1 MTDGRITPLR
11 EPRVRQTPVGTIAVW
26 TRAML
31 AVPHL
36 TAFLGAPVRY
46 RPALPTPRRVGDVT
60 AMAGWG
66 YARASEKAR
75 RLAAAHNL
83 PYLAVESGFLRS
95 LEPGGPRAVSCSLV
109 VDATGIYYDA
119 TRPSDLEML
128 LNDTGWESP
137 ELLTEAEKAMDAVV
151 RNRLSK
157 YNHAPD
163 APPFVLTT
171 PGQRLRVLLID
182 QPVGDH
188 SVAPGMAD
196 AGAFARMLQQARR
209 DHPGAALFIKS
220 HPEVAAGRR
229 SGYLTAMARNC
240 GATVVPGDVSPLSL
254 LAQADEV
261 YTVTSQMGF
270 EALLLGKT
278 VHCFGM
284 PFYAGWGLTRDAFAC
299 SRRIRSRT
307 VAEVFAAAYMLYA
320 RYVNPVTGEPCSVHD
335 AIRLLA
341 EQRRRNE
348 QNSGYTACLGVE
360 ARRRPVCRT
369 FLSSTHGTTHFF
381 RNEAE
386 AVRKAA
392 ERKGRLAVPAPLAT
406 DALAATCARRN
417 VPLIRLADGWLQCGA
432 LRAGRTPSLLRDDR
446 GAPDDPSRPSGLE
459 IMLQQAAMPEPLLAR
474 ARALRAAMLRQG
486 VILSSPRPG
495 AVPVVPAD
503 ASAAAAPAGPLPGE
517 RPTLLVAGSHA
528 DQPSSALAPGDDELL
543 RQVRAA
549 RPDARIL
556 YLPPTESG
564 PRPPYASRR
573 PGDTQAAD
581 AVVQP
586 DELPRL
592 LPAVQEVHTVAAL
605 TGFDA
610 LLRNIPV
617 HTYGGPFYAGWGLTT
632 DERIFPRRSR
642 PLTLD
647 MLVAGALVLYPC
659 HYDWGGRQFC
669 GPEDICRLAALG
681 QPSPAWLHR
690 LRSLVR
696 RIAGRTS
703 GE

>member
-1 MTDGRITPLR
+1 MTEGRITPLR

-26 TRAML
+26 SRAML

-36 TAFLGAPVRY
+36 AAFLGAPVRY
-46 RPALPTPRRVGDVT
+46 RAALPTPRRVGDVT

-66 YARASEKAR
+66 CNRASEKAR

-95 LEPGGPRAVSCSLV
+95 LEPGGPRAPSCSLV

-137 ELLTEAEKAMDAVV
+137 ELLAGARTAMDAVL
-151 RNRLSK
+151 RHHLSK

-163 APPFVLTT
+163 AAPFVLTT

-196 AGAFARMLQQARR
+196 AGTFVRMLDQARR

-220 HPEVAAGRR
+220 HPEVAAGRK
-229 SGYLTAMARNC
+229 SGYLTAMARD
-240 GATVVPGDVSPLSL
+240 GGVTVVPGDVSPLSL

-270 EALLLGKT
+270 EALLLGKN

-299 SRRIRSRT
+299 SRRTRVRT
-307 VAEVFAAAYMLYA
+307 VEEIFAAAYMLYA
-320 RYVNPVTGEPCSVHD
+320 RYVNPVTGEPCSVHE

-348 QNSGYTACLGVE
+348 QNSGYTACLGFE
-360 ARRRPVCRT
+360 IRQRPAIRA
-369 FLSSTHGTTHFF
+369 FLSSSHGELHFF
-381 RNEAE
+381 HNDAE
-386 AVRKAA
+386 AIRQANA
-392 ERKGRLAVPAPLAT
+392 HKGRLAVPAALAT
-406 DALAATCARRN
+406 DALLGACARQS
-417 VPLIRLADGWLQCGA
+417 VPLIRVADGWL
-432 LRAGRTPSLLRDDR
+432 GRDKLPTLHPFSLLRDDR
-446 GAPDDPSRPSGLE
+446 GTPDDPLRPSGLE
-459 IMLQQAAMPEPLLAR
+459 SVLQQAAMPDDLLDR
-474 ARALRAAMLRQG
+474 ARALRVAMLRLGIAVSG
-486 VILSSPRPG
+486 VRLGP
-495 AVPVVPAD
+495 VPAD
-503 ASAAAAPAGPLPGE
+503 AALRERPELIAGE
-517 RPTLLVAGSHA
+517 RLTLLVAGSG
-528 DQPSSALAPGDDELL
+528 DGPSSARMDIGDENLL
-543 RQVRAA
+543 HTVRSAH
-549 RPDARIL
+549 PDARIL
-556 YLPPTESG
+556 FLPAQGAGGRAPHRQEGIPS
-564 PRPPYASRR
+564 
-573 PGDTQAAD
+573 AAD
-581 AVVQP
+581 AVVRT

-592 LPAVQEVHTVAAL
+592 LPTVHAVHTVAAL
-605 TGFDA
+605 VGFDA

-632 DERIFPRRSR
+632 DAQVFSRRSR

-647 MLVAGALVLYPC
+647 MLVAGALILYPSY
-659 HYDWGGRQFC
+659 YDWNGRRFC
-669 GPEDICRLAALG
+669 GPEDACWLLAQGPRPPLWQRVLEAVA
-681 QPSPAWLHR
+681 QRFPAR
-690 LRSLVR
+690 VM
-696 RIAGRTS
+696 
-703 GE
+703 